1 MKHAALSDDVVERTA
16 LYALGALTQLEARA
30 FEDHLADGCAICQSE
45 LDQYQLTVE
54 ALATAL
60 PEAEPSPA
68 VRERLLKSISGATAD
83 DEVQNAGEQA
93 TEASALADA
102 ETFVSLYADD
112 GDWQKWDEGISFKPL
127 FIDETS
133 GQMTSLVRMQPGTA
147 LPPHQHLGVEQFL
160 IIEGD
165 CHVHGERL
173 GPGDYHRAMDGS
185 VHETTYTETGTTFL
199 LVAPKEYRI
208 LESR

>member
-1 MKHAALSDDVVERTA
+1 MKHAASTDDAVERTA

-30 FEDHLADGCAICQSE
+30 FEDHLAEGCEICLSE
-45 LDQYQLTVE
+45 LAQYQLTVE
-54 ALATAL
+54 ALAAAA

-68 VRERLLKSISGATAD
+68 VRERLLASLGDAPA
-83 DEVQNAGEQA
+83 A
-93 TEASALADA
+93 EAADA
-102 ETFVSLYADD
+102 EALAAGAAALASAGTFVSLRADD
-112 GDWQKWDEGISFKPL
+112 DGWQRWDEGILYKPL

-133 GQMTSLVRMQPGTA
+133 GQMTSLVRMKPGTA

-165 CHVHGERL
+165 CNVCGERL
-173 GPGDYHRAMDGS
+173 GPGDYHRALGGS
-185 VHETTYTETGTTFL
+185 IHETTYTETGTTFL
-199 LVAPKEYRI
+199 LVAPKAYRI

>member
-1 MKHAALSDDVVERTA
+1 VKHAALTDDVVERTA
-16 LYALGALTQLEARA
+16 LYALGALTQIEARA
-30 FEDHLADGCAICQSE
+30 FENHLDDGCAICQSE

-54 ALATAL
+54 ALAAAL
-60 PEAEPSPA
+60 PDAEPSPA
-68 VRERLLKSISGATAD
+68 VRERLLKSIGGATAD
-83 DEVQNAGEQA
+83 DEVENAGERA
-93 TEASALADA
+93 TAASSLADA
-102 ETFVSLYADD
+102 EPFVSLFAHD
-112 GDWQKWDEGISFKPL
+112 GGWQKWDEGILFKPL
-127 FIDETS
+127 FIDETN
-133 GQMTSLVRMQPGTA
+133 GQMTSLVRMQPGTS

-185 VHETTYTETGTTFL
+185 VHETTYTETGTMFL